1 MISQESIYTDTA
13 LSDFSSALLRANSND
28 QDIDTTGERSVP
40 VSSNEYSS
48 AGNRNLS
55 SVLSQIQDDG
65 PAYDGSDTSKPDNL
79 LNLVTNKNDRSAST
93 SINQQNSESN
103 KTELNQEAV
112 QDYST
117 NELLRKAMLSADDT
131 EERSK
136 SSSWP
141 QMLLML
147 FVAIVSVASLVMIY
161 TKTNAMEATLNLY
174 DARIKDSEASKNI
187 ELSPKIMSINETL
200 QSVQQELQLIKTDN
214 PASVDNR
221 VPAQSNEAVAIN
233 ENVSALEDEILILK
247 SELNT
252 ANKKLKAKDNAD
264 STAKKVASMNLA
276 STKLEGW
283 VVNLASFTNKNSA
296 QKKAEQL
303 SAAGLSPSLQQAV
316 VKGSQVYRLSVG
328 GFENR
333 SDAELFIREAGDKY
347 GLKNGW
353 VRKG

>member
-13 LSDFSSALLRANSND
+13 LSDFSSALLRANSKD
-28 QDIDTTGERSVP
+28 QGMDTTVERAAP

-65 PAYDGSDTSKPDNL
+65 PAYAGSDTSKPDNL
-79 LNLVTNKNDRSAST
+79 VNLLANKNDSSAST
-93 SINQQNSESN
+93 SIDQQNSELN
-103 KTELNQEAV
+103 KSELNQEAV
-112 QDYST
+112 QAYST
-117 NELLRKAMLSADDT
+117 NELLQKAMLSADDT
-131 EERSK
+131 VESSK
-136 SSSWP
+136 SSNWP

-174 DARIKDSEASKNI
+174 DARIKDSEVSQNI
-187 ELSPKIMSINETL
+187 ALSPKIMSINETL
-200 QSVQQELQLIKTDN
+200 QSVQQELQLMKTDY
-214 PASVDNR
+214 PASMDSR
-221 VPAQSNEAVAIN
+221 VAPQSNEAVAIN
-233 ENVSALEDEILILK
+233 ENVSVLEGEILALK

-252 ANKKLKAKDNAD
+252 VNDKLKSIDSADN
-264 STAKKVASMNLA
+264 TGNKVT

-303 SAAGLSPSLQQAV
+303 SAAGLSSSLQQAV
-316 VKGSQVYRLSVG
+316 VKGSKVYRLSVG

-333 SDAELFIREAGDKY
+333 SEAELFIREAGDKY

-353 VRKG
+353 VRKS